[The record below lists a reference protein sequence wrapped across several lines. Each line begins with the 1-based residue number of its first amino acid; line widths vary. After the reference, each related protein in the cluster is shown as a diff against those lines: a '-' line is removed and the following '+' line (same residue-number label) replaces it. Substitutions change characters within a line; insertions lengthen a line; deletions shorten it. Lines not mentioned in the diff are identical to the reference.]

1 MNKLI
6 SLFIISICLGF
17 SSWAQKQDSPYKLSN
32 FNHVGSYQMLYRYL
46 KDNGWQNDFDGK
58 PCALICVNF
67 VNMPQEEIRNL
78 TYNFSSNTKR
88 PEAVVDSLESENHQM
103 WVYVQASKNAI
114 MEVVDSKGIK
124 SNRLAGL
131 TFKSKECYEV
141 TLTSDK
147 RQTINITTKPEGA
160 IVKLDNEKTSD
171 NGTFTDVRLGAHK
184 IQVSVDGSVKLDTV
198 IEVSDINNSFHFDVR
213 PKKLVRIKTNPSGA
227 YIKVNGEEVSQRS
240 PVELLL
246 PHDNYLIEAILSDTE
261 SDSKTIT
268 VNDLTNEV
276 VLNPIKRKAFDVYA
290 IYDGNTVKADLYVNG
305 YPYKDQYGNEITGA
319 QRYSFNEPIGAKL
332 KMKMSY
338 YSSTKERTIKVKENM
353 DIDQIFDLQPRN
365 PITWPW
371 EREYDTDVS
380 GVSVAYVRKQLVTK
394 GYGEQLKENGFWN
407 DGEGK
412 WLNGVQMGV
421 HFQPAFSWGLG
432 LYTGLFYEIY
442 LSFNDNYDYNEYAE
456 HDLYLPIHAYY
467 RIPFGDKIALKVHG
481 GLGLSYAVAGILS
494 QTDDS
499 YGYEDITDVLGN
511 DAYPNAFNMTLDIGV
526 SFRIKNV
533 QINASYCKGLNDHGS
548 YHYLDSGY
556 KSTQNKMSIGA
567 SWVIGTRGY

>member
-17 SSWAQKQDSPYKLSN
+17 SSWAQKQDSPYKLSDLK
-32 FNHVGSYQMLYRYL
+32 HVGSNQMVYRYL

-67 VNMPQEEIRNL
+67 VNMPQNEIRNL
-78 TYNFSSNTKR
+78 TYNFSPNTKR

-124 SNRLAGL
+124 SNRLTGL

-160 IVKLDNEKTSD
+160 IIKLDNEKTSD
-171 NGTFTDVRLGAHK
+171 NGTFTDVRLGEHK
-184 IQVSVDGSVKLDTV
+184 IQVSVDGSVKLDTIV
-198 IEVSDINNSFHFDVR
+198 EVSDINNSFHFDVR

-227 YIKVNGEEVSQRS
+227 YIKINGEEVAQRS
-240 PVELLL
+240 PAELLL
-246 PHDNYLIEAILSDTE
+246 PHDNYLIEAYLSETE

-268 VNDLTNEV
+268 VNELTNEV
-276 VLNPIKRKAFDVYA
+276 VLDPITRKAFNVTATYQ
-290 IYDGNTVKADLYVNG
+290 GQTVNANLYVNG
-305 YPYKDQYGNEITGA
+305 NLYKDQYGNEVTEA
-319 QRYSFNEPIGAKL
+319 RSYSFNEPIGRKY
-332 KMKMSY
+332 KMRMTYQGAS
-338 YSSTKERTIKVKENM
+338 KERTIKVKESM
-353 DIDQIFDLQPRN
+353 DNVQTFDIQPTN
-365 PITWPW
+365 EITWPW
-371 EREYDTDVS
+371 EREYDTDAA

-394 GYGEQLKENGFWN
+394 GDGEQLKENGFWD

-412 WLNGVQMGV
+412 WLNGMQVGA

-442 LSFNDNYDYNEYAE
+442 LSFNDNYDYNEYVE

-467 RIPFGDKIALKVHG
+467 RIPFGEKIALKVHG
-481 GLGLSYAVAGILS
+481 GLGLSYAVAGIFS

-499 YGYEDITDVLGN
+499 YGYEDYTDALGS
-511 DAYPNAFNMTLDIGV
+511 DYFPNAFNMTLDIGL

-548 YHYLDSGY
+548 YHCIGDEY
-556 KSTQNKMSIGA
+556 KTTQNKMSIGA
-567 SWVIGTRGY
+567 SWVIGTKGY